1 MINDNFLSN
10 WIIYLSTSLAN
21 QNYPLFFGSCDQN
34 QDQNGET
41 SKTTMYYF
49 VKNDLIDYLFRRN
62 HGKVSHTVPHARLH
76 TDPRSLLHKS
86 QKCHPT

>member
-1 MINDNFLSN
+1 MINDNFLSY
-10 WIIYLSTSLAN
+10 WIIYLIIYLSTSLAN

-62 HGKVSHTVPHARLH
+62 HGKVSHTE
-76 TDPRSLLHKS
+76 
-86 QKCHPT
+86 